1 MLKYTTFHHFYWNF
15 TKKSP
20 KVRKSWFWKIR
31 ADFDDPR
38 ADLPLQNLCNSLGI
52 SWSGQ
57 VSCVPWC
64 AGTEFRDFSEI
75 YGNSGN
81 SRKIMEFPEI
91 SVKSMIFSKF
101 MEFCV
106 FRAIHPPETLIFL
119 RNYRCFRD
127 ASIFAKLVILTKKPK
142 ICEKIVI
149 SVLSHF

>member
-1 MLKYTTFHHFYWNF
+1 MTW
-15 TKKSP
+15 
-20 KVRKSWFWKIR
+20 
-31 ADFDDPR
+31 ADFGDPG

-64 AGTEFRDFSEI
+64 AGTESCDFSGI

-81 SRKIMEFPEI
+81 LRKIMKFLEI

-127 ASIFAKLVILTKKPK
+127 ASIFAQLMIFTKNLRSARK
-142 ICEKIVI
+142 
-149 SVLSHF
+149 S

>member
-1 MLKYTTFHHFYWNF
+1 MTW
-15 TKKSP
+15 
-20 KVRKSWFWKIR
+20 
-31 ADFDDPR
+31 ADFGDPG

-75 YGNSGN
+75 DGNSGN
-81 SRKIMEFPEI
+81 LRKIMIFLEI

-127 ASIFAKLVILTKKPK
+127 ASIFATLVIFIKNPK
-142 ICEKIVI
+142 ICEKIII
-149 SVLSHF
+149 SVFLHS